1 MVAVAHK
8 MRSLTSGSFYTA
20 LTRKTLVVWIGG
32 RLPEVV
38 ADECW
43 SHVEVRL
50 SILGCLTCMTYIEKV
65 GDDVIGKEQ
74 QGRLKTI
81 QWFKGINF
89 FCGSFMFYFCQNL
102 SLSTKQ
108 LCWESYSWFFL
119 TFYCTLKTVNF
130 WLFLLPHD
138 WAWQMKHWRKCLY
151 PRAPEPANCA
161 AILGF
166 LRKIRPCTADFWRYP
181 SFRTR

>member
-1 MVAVAHK
+1 M
-8 MRSLTSGSFYTA
+8 
-20 LTRKTLVVWIGG
+20 TLLVKSSKGG
-32 RLPEVV
+32 LRLYK
-38 ADECW
+38 D
-43 SHVEVRL
+43 L
-50 SILGCLTCMTYIEKV
+50 KV
-65 GDDVIGKEQ
+65 LI
-74 QGRLKTI
+74 
-81 QWFKGINF
+81 F

-119 TFYCTLKTVNF
+119 TLYCTLKTVNF

-161 AILGF
+161 AVLGF
-166 LRKIRPCTADFWRYP
+166 LHEIRPCKADFWRYS
-181 SFRTR
+181 SFQRVSKRFAMFSQSLW